1 MADLTVLSP
10 DFLRILQNVARDYKA
25 GRLTASGA
33 GVPQVSPT
41 MPTPAPFRN
50 DSGET
55 IPAYGCMQVTDTEEV
70 GSDNLLVVDKPD
82 DADGTS
88 GWYVFNGPWE
98 VVEDDFG
105 TAQLG
110 PILRGYKS
118 SGAITAGERWAPVS
132 GQWYLAQVD
141 GGIFAALGADDVAD
155 DVLKV
160 MQTGGGGQQAGYALT
175 PVGGIGGM
183 TESSGVYTRG
193 SATCDLFEED
203 SSQDL
208 VDSGTNV
215 TIYNTSSAS
224 IAGSTLITFVF
235 DQYGKRIA
243 VVEPC

>member
-10 DFLRILQNVARDYKA
+10 DFLRILQNVARDYQA
-25 GRLTASGA
+25 GKLTASGA
-33 GVPQVSPT
+33 GMPQVSPT

-55 IPAYGCMQVTDTEEV
+55 IPAYGCMQVTGTEEV

-88 GWYVFNGPWE
+88 GWYVFNGPRE
-98 VVEDDFG
+98 VADNDFG

-110 PILRGYKS
+110 PILRGYKD

-160 MQTGGGGQQAGYALT
+160 MQTGGGDSSNALYHAVS
-175 PVGGIGGM
+175 PSGGIPAH
-183 TESSGVYTRG
+183 SGATMG
-193 SATCDLFEED
+193 SATCT
-203 SSQDL
+203 L
-208 VDSGTNV
+208 VDSNSSGVLSNNGSA
-215 TIYNTSSAS
+215 TIYNPSTTAVQGNKRLVYGFNQ
-224 IAGSTLITFVF
+224 AGL
-235 DQYGKRIA
+235 R
-243 VVEPC
+243 VVIVEAC